1 MTVSLERAGA
11 VLTVDLGAIVS
22 NWRLLRAKLGN
33 TACAAVVKAD
43 AYGLGAAE
51 VASTLAEAGARSF
64 FVAHPGE
71 GIALRGALGGDARI
85 FVLNGTPA
93 GTEAD
98 FAAADLVPVINTL
111 AELSAWRK
119 HAAAA
124 GRPIDV
130 ALQLDSGMSRL
141 GLPSRDVAAI
151 ADDRTRLEGLRIK
164 LVMSHLACADEPR
177 HPANEAQLRE
187 FNRLRAM
194 LPPAPVSLANSSGIF
209 LGKSFHFDLA
219 RPGAALY
226 GINPTPSAEN
236 PMRPVVR
243 LSARVIQIRDV
254 PTGTGI
260 GYGHAASAGRA
271 SRLATISIGYADGW
285 PRNAPAHAFFRGSRL
300 PFAGRVSMD
309 SIVLDLTDCAIQPRE
324 GELVDLICEEQSV
337 DDVAEA
343 AGTIGY
349 EILTRLGR
357 RFHRRYV
364 HAEPVIEQP
373 DRALPSDRMMPTVA
387 IQ

>member
-1 MTVSLERAGA
+1 MTVPLERAGA

-51 VASTLAEAGARSF
+51 VAAALAEAGARSF
-64 FVAHPGE
+64 FVALPGE
-71 GIALRGALGGDARI
+71 GIALRGALGADARI

-98 FAAADLVPVINTL
+98 FVAADLIPVINTL
-111 AELSAWRK
+111 AELSAWRE
-119 HAAAA
+119 HAAAS

-141 GLPSRDVAAI
+141 GLPSRDVATI
-151 ADDRTRLEGLRIK
+151 ADDRSRLEGLRTK

-187 FNRLRAM
+187 FNRLRAA
-194 LPPAPVSLANSSGIF
+194 LPPAPASLANSSGIF
-209 LGKSFHFDLA
+209 LGKPFHFDLA

-226 GINPTPSAEN
+226 GINPTPSTEN
-236 PMRPVVR
+236 PMRSVVR

-254 PTGTGI
+254 PAGTGI
-260 GYGHAASAGRA
+260 GYGHSAAAGRA

-285 PRNAPAHAFFRGSRL
+285 PRNAPAYAFFRGSRL

-309 SIVLDLTDCAIQPRE
+309 SIVLDLTDCAVQPRE
-324 GELVDLICEEQSV
+324 GELVDLICGDQSV

-364 HAEPVIEQP
+364 QTGPAIEP
-373 DRALPSDRMMPTVA
+373 DRATPADRTMPTVA
-387 IQ
+387 FQ